1 MTCTDG
7 TVEEPAHDAGGG
19 RLVATVT
26 GTPIRWTANRCRD
39 RADVEAATAAPAR
52 QMESG

>member
-19 RLVATVT
+19 RVMATAT
-26 GTPIRWTANRCRD
+26 GTPIR
-39 RADVEAATAAPAR
+39 
-52 QMESG
+52 